1 MCCTPAP
8 LVLRRSAYRNTRLL
22 IAVLIGVSAPTFT
35 YAQPGSSTQNGRDTL
50 PDYVARHALEAYNR
64 HDVNA
69 LAAFYDTITVH
80 EMLGDSARRFVGT
93 PQQNVA
99 SLPDYFAKNQVRAEL
114 KQQIVSGPFV
124 VQLYDFIENGKRTP
138 HLDIYEVRHGKI
150 VHEWDQGP

>member
-1 MCCTPAP
+1 MCCTRAP
-8 LVLRRSAYRNTRLL
+8 LVFLRSAYRNRRLL
-22 IAVLIGVSAPTFT
+22 IAVLIGITAPTFT
-35 YAQPGSSTQNGRDTL
+35 YAQNGTSGRNDPDTL
-50 PDYVARHALEAYNR
+50 PDRVARSALEAYNR

-93 PQQNVA
+93 PSQNVA
-99 SLPDYFAKNQVRAEL
+99 ALPDYFAKNQVHAEL

-150 VHEWDQGP
+150 VHEWDQGS